1 MATAQDL
8 PLHRAPPDL
17 AFSDALSPHPNSSA
31 VSWAAVFAGAAA
43 AAALGLILLILGTG
57 LGMTAVSPWANDGMS
72 ATAFGVTTIVWLT
85 LSQLLSSGMGGYLAG
100 RLRTRWPDAPRDE
113 VYFRDT
119 AHGFLSWAVATLV
132 TAAVLTSAVSAI
144 VGAGVKAGASV
155 VSGAASSAAMA
166 AGGVL
171 ADRGDEAGT
180 GTGLG
185 NGPIDYFVDTLF
197 REPNE
202 APTGS
207 TATRPATST
216 PTGTTTTP
224 PGTTP
229 STPDSATDTTAA
241 STSAAAAATDTP
253 PPSASATRSPRA
265 LPPGRSAAQDS
276 AEVARIF
283 MNADLSQPLPAED
296 QRYVAQIVAQRTGLT
311 QQEAEQRVSQNY
323 TQMQTRLQEAET
335 QARAAADDARKATA
349 YSALWLFVSLL
360 IGAFVASLAATF
372 GGRQRD
378 A

>member
-1 MATAQDL
+1 MATAHDL
-8 PLHRAPPDL
+8 PMYSPPPDVTF
-17 AFSDALSPHPNSSA
+17 ADALPRSPNTSA

-57 LGMTAVSPWANDGMS
+57 LGMSAVSPWANDGMS

-100 RLRTRWPDAPRDE
+100 RLRTKWPDAARDE
-113 VYFRDT
+113 VFFRDT
-119 AHGFLSWAVATLV
+119 AHGFLSWAVSTLV
-132 TAAVLTSAVSAI
+132 TAAVLTSAVSAV

-155 VSGAASSAAMA
+155 VSGAASSAALA
-166 AGGVL
+166 AGG
-171 ADRGDEAGT
+171 AIAGRSDEAG
-180 GTGLG
+180 GGSPGMG

-197 REPNE
+197 REPDE
-202 APTGS
+202 TPTGS
-207 TATRPATST
+207 TSTPPTST
-216 PTGTTTTP
+216 PTTTP
-224 PGTTP
+224 GVTP
-229 STPDSATDTTAA
+229 STPDSATDTAA
-241 STSAAAAATDTP
+241 SSPPATATDTP
-253 PPSASATRSPRA
+253 PPPPAAATRSPRA
-265 LPPGRSAAQDS
+265 VPPGRSAAQDS

-283 MNADLSQPLPAED
+283 MNADLSQPLPAQD
-296 QRYVAQIVAQRTGLT
+296 QRYVAQIVAQRTGLS

-323 TQMQTRLQEAET
+323 AQMQTRLQEAET
-335 QARAAADDARKATA
+335 KARAAADDARKATA